1 MSKEDRHKAGRVLIS
16 LGDLKDLFMKEAAEA
31 KLPLATYLRVW
42 ITKRLEA
49 DASRAR

>member
-1 MSKEDRHKAGRVLIS
+1 MSKDRHNKRRVLVT
-16 LGDLKDLFMKEAAEA
+16 LGDLADRFEKEAAEA
-31 KLPLATYLRVW
+31 CLPLATYLRVW